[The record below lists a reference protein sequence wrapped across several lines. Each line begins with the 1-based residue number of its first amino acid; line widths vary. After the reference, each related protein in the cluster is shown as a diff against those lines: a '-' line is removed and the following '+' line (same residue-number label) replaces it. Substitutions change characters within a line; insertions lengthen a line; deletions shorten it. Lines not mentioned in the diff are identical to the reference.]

1 MMTVS
6 NPISSQLRALE
17 ANESGNVI
25 ILSLINVIAGHDDFL
40 SGRVSNQPMK

>member
-25 ILSLINVIAGHDDFL
+25 ILSLINVIAGHDDFP
-40 SGRVSNQPMK
+40 SGRVSNQPIK